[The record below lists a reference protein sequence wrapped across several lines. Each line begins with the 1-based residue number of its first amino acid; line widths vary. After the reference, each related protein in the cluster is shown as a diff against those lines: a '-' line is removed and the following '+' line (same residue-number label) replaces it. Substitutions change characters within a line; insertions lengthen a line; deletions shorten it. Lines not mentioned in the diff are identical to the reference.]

1 MTLSDVIN
9 VVPPNE
15 TVTVYDYATGDIL
28 IDRNSILYEFSKIEH
43 LKVCY
48 IEVGK
53 CYGDLIICVRKN
65 K

>member
-15 TVTVYDYATGDIL
+15 TVTVYDYTTGEIL

-43 LKVCY
+43 LKVCC

-53 CYGDLIICVRKN
+53 CYGDLIIGVREN

>member
-1 MTLSDVIN
+1 MTLSDAIN

-15 TVTVYDYATGDIL
+15 TVTVCDYTTGEIL
-28 IDRNSILYEFSKIEH
+28 IDRNSILYEFSEIEH
-43 LKVCY
+43 LKVCC

-53 CYGDLIICVRKN
+53 CYGDLIIGVREN

>member
-43 LKVCY
+43 LKVCC

>member
-15 TVTVYDYATGDIL
+15 TVTVYDYTTGDIL

-43 LKVCY
+43 LKVCC